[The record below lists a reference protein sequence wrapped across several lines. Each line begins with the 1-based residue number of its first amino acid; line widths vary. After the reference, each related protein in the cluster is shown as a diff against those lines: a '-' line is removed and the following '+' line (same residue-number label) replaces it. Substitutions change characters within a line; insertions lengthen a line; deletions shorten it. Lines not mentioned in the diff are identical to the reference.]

1 MDRILVVDDEPRV
14 LAGIRRAIGR
24 RFLIDGVSSAEQA
37 IQRLAR
43 GERYA
48 AILSDL
54 AMAEVDGLQFLERAR
69 RLAPATPRIMLSGQ
83 ADRSALVNAI
93 NRAGVTGFLQKPILP
108 SDLICALDRAIADA
122 PGARD
127 VTAAQTVAW
136 RSWLDRELA
145 SVCLDEQFDTLF
157 QPRICTSSGQLAAAE
172 ALIRW
177 NHPVRGPIC
186 PAEFIPVAEAS
197 GQIDRITAWVIDS
210 SARAWQRLRGTGLD
224 LPISVNVSPSALRTT
239 ALFDVIGE
247 VLASHAMPAN
257 RLEIEITEGHRLEST
272 APVRRALAALR
283 GIGVRI
289 ALDDFG
295 MGYAS
300 FDSLRSL
307 DIDMLKID
315 RSFVSA
321 LATDVK
327 HHTIVRSITEM
338 ARSLNLVVIA
348 EGVETSRQ
356 AALLHEL
363 RVQQLQGFLFAP
375 AVTTGQLASS
385 DLSDRVAHL
394 TSAWRPSPMN
404 LAA

>member
-1 MDRILVVDDEPRV
+1 MDRILVVDDEPQV

-24 RFLIDGVSSAEQA
+24 HFFIDGVSSVAQA

-54 AMAEVDGLQFLERAR
+54 AMADIDGLEFLEHAR
-69 RLAPATPRIMLSGQ
+69 RLSPATPRIMLSGQ
-83 ADRSALVNAI
+83 ADRSALVGAI

-108 SDLICALDRAIADA
+108 SALISALELAIAES

-127 VTAAQTVAW
+127 GTEPAAVPW

-145 SVCLDEQFDTLF
+145 SVCLDDQFNTLF
-157 QPRICTSSGQLAAAE
+157 QPRICTSSGQVAAAE

-177 NHPVRGPIC
+177 NHPVRGPI
-186 PAEFIPVAEAS
+186 PTAEFIPVAEAS
-197 GQIDRITAWVIDS
+197 GQIDRITAWVIDK
-210 SARAWQRLRGTGLD
+210 SARAWHRLRLAGAD
-224 LPISVNVSPSALRTT
+224 LPISVNVSPSALLTSE
-239 ALFDVIGE
+239 LVDVISA

-272 APVRRALAALR
+272 EAVRRTLASLR

-300 FDSLRSL
+300 FDTLRSL
-307 DIDMLKID
+307 DIDILKID
-315 RSFVSA
+315 RSFVA
-321 LATDVK
+321 ELATDIK
-327 HHTIVRSITEM
+327 HYTIVRSIIKL
-338 ARSLNLVVIA
+338 ARSLKLTVIA
-348 EGVETSRQ
+348 EGVETRQ
-356 AALLHEL
+356 QATLLNEL
-363 RVQQLQGFLFAP
+363 RVQQLQGFFFAP
-375 AVTTGQLASS
+375 AVTAEHLGSRELSVRIAQLAS
-385 DLSDRVAHL
+385 
-394 TSAWRPSPMN
+394 AWHPSHMN
-404 LAA
+404 REA